1 MDEFAGKVAVITGA
15 ASGIGRATAGALA
28 AEGVR
33 LVLADVEEGPLEA
46 AVAQLKATT
55 EVVGVS
61 ADVSRYEDVVEV
73 GRVAMDTFGALH
85 IAMNN
90 AGVGSGGLSWDIP
103 LEQWE
108 WVLGVDLWGVIHGVK
123 AFTPLIIASGGGHV
137 VNTAS
142 MAGLTS
148 PPFMA
153 PYNVAKHGVVT
164 LSETMFQELAMF
176 HPEVGVS
183 VVCPGW
189 VRTRIHESDRN
200 QPAPDAATA
209 GGPQAPTGADPT
221 ATAMFR
227 DTLAGL
233 IAGGIDPD
241 DVAALVLDAIRHRT
255 MYVLTHDDWS
265 SGITDRTAR
274 IVAGGDP
281 AMAMLPPND

>member
-1 MDEFAGKVAVITGA
+1 MDELDGKVAVITGA
-15 ASGIGRATAGALA
+15 ASGIGRALAGALA

-33 LVLADVEEGPLEA
+33 LVLADVEQGPLDE
-46 AVAQLKATT
+46 AVAALKETT
-55 EVVGVS
+55 EAVGVH
-61 ADVSRYEDVVEV
+61 ADVSRYDDVVEV
-73 GRVAMDTFGALH
+73 GRVAMDTFGGLH
-85 IAMNN
+85 IAANN

-103 LEQWE
+103 IEQWE
-108 WVLGVDLWGVIHGVK
+108 WVLGVDLWGVIYGVK

-148 PPFMA
+148 PPFMS

-164 LSETMFQELAMF
+164 LSETLFQELAMF

-200 QPAPDAATA
+200 RPSTGAAAPAMSETDAAA
-209 GGPQAPTGADPT
+209 
-221 ATAMFR
+221 FR
-227 DTLAGL
+227 DTLGGL

-241 DVAALVLDAIRHRT
+241 DVAVRIVDAIRHRT
-255 MYVLTHDDWS
+255 MYVLTHDDWAT
-265 SGITDRTAR
+265 GITDRTER
-274 IVAGGDP
+274 IVSGRDP
-281 AMAMLPPND
+281 AMAVLPTNG